1 MLNINF
7 SSRIIMK
14 YSHFLTIFRSN
25 GKTRELT
32 SWNRMYH
39 VRKRK
44 LHSIRTSG
52 PWNVLFFGTDNFA
65 LESLQ
70 SLYNEYRTKKLSRLE
85 VVSAYKGKKNVVI
98 QYAEEKGINV
108 KRWPLENDLQDFHI
122 GIVVSFGHLIPLNII
137 NSFPLGMLNVHAS
150 LLPRWRGAAPIIYSL
165 INGDKQTGITIMK
178 IMPEKFDIGEIV
190 AQEKLDIHPDEILP
204 ELYVKLAK
212 MGANI
217 LVDVIRKLPQI
228 LSFSRP
234 QEKIGI
240 TYAPKITSKISL
252 VKWDEMT
259 AKNIYDLHRGLLGLY
274 PLTTKFG
281 DKTIKLFDVQQT
293 SKPISGTNAENDVPG
308 LVKFDRKSSALIVA
322 CKGPSWISIKR
333 VIMAGHSPMSAMDF
347 RNGFMQGKMKEK
359 IFFQS
364 NVI

>member
-1 MLNINF
+1 M
-7 SSRIIMK
+7 
-14 YSHFLTIFRSN
+14 
-25 GKTRELT
+25 
-32 SWNRMYH
+32 
-39 VRKRK
+39 
-44 LHSIRTSG
+44 
-52 PWNVLFFGTDNFA
+52 
-65 LESLQ
+65 
-70 SLYNEYRTKKLSRLE
+70 
-85 VVSAYKGKKNVVI
+85 
-98 QYAEEKGINV
+98 
-108 KRWPLENDLQDFHI
+108 
-122 GIVVSFGHLIPLNII
+122 IPLNII

-165 INGDKQTGITIMK
+165 INGDTQTGITIMK

-259 AKNIYDLHRGLLGLY
+259 AKNVYDLHRGLLGLY

-308 LVKFDRKSSALIVA
+308 LVRFDRKSSALIVA